1 MKNNTDAFVRL
12 KEEQQRVLDYTLLT
26 CHAMPNLS
34 KTIKGIEKEV
44 PKYGLATPLYFKTE
58 NKDRLKSLLNHFE
71 ENLSKYIL
79 FSSWSFFEFYFK
91 DCMKELLDF
100 YGGKDIFLKGVADL
114 NSRKIETN
122 KLLFDKTKKIREKP
136 KKGKELKY
144 KDALTDLGSEN
155 YFYTNELFS
164 AWGAKNFVNEIASGN
179 FASADIPVILKD
191 LFGFDMTEKV
201 NDYGHLREMDLEQ
214 TFHSMREFR
223 NKIGHGE
230 IVIIP
235 FNKVMAYNKFLRQ
248 LAVNVD
254 KYLIENYF
262 VLNCI

>member
-1 MKNNTDAFVRL
+1 MKSNTEAFVRL
-12 KEEQQRVLDYTLLT
+12 KQEQQRVLDFTLLT

-34 KTIKGIEKEV
+34 KTIKGVEMGV
-44 PKYGLATPLYFKTE
+44 PKYGLATPLYFKKE
-58 NKDRLKSLLNHFE
+58 HPDRLKAQINHFE
-71 ENLSKYIL
+71 ANLSKYIL

-100 YGGKDIFLKGVADL
+100 YGGKENFLKGIKDL
-114 NSRKIETN
+114 NTDKINKN

-144 KDALTDLGSEN
+144 KNVLKELDSQE
-155 YFYTNELFS
+155 YSFVNELFS
-164 AWGAKNFVNEIASGN
+164 SWGVKHFVNDIASGN
-179 FASADIPVILKD
+179 FVSADIPDILID
-191 LFGFDMTEKV
+191 LFGFDISQKV
-201 NDYGHLREMDLEQ
+201 NDYGYLKEMDLAQ

-230 IVIIP
+230 IVNIP
-235 FNKVMAYNKFLRQ
+235 FNRVMAYNKFLRQ
-248 LAVNVD
+248 FAVRVD

-262 VLNCI
+262 VINNI